1 MDEPARD
8 SVVGTWEARIEE
20 FWRTVD
26 LDNRQDAV
34 ARMQRLVSER
44 APDDPDA
51 RFEMG
56 GAYDSCGY
64 EEEAAVEYAAA
75 RAHGLGGAR
84 LAQLNIQQGSTLR
97 NIGRVDDAVA
107 MLRAT
112 EPDPSIGDAR
122 AIFLALALRDA
133 GRPDEAV
140 RTAIEAL
147 IPHLP
152 RYQRSAAAYARALTE
167 PDDEGRSHTADGAGF

>member
-1 MDEPARD
+1 MNEPVRD
-8 SVVGTWEARIEE
+8 IGADAWEARIDE

-26 LDNRQDAV
+26 LDDRHGAV
-34 ARMQRLVSER
+34 ERMKLIVAER

-64 EEEAAVEYAAA
+64 EEEAAAEYAAA
-75 RAHGLGGAR
+75 RAHCLRGAR

-97 NIGRVDDAVA
+97 NIGLVDEAVT

-122 AIFLALALRDA
+122 AVFLALALRDA
-133 GRPDEAV
+133 GEPDEALRV
-140 RTAIEAL
+140 AIEAL

-152 RYQRSAAAYARALTE
+152 RYRRSATAYARALTE
-167 PDDEGRSHTADGAGF
+167 PDK

>member
-1 MDEPARD
+1 MNERRHDTASD
-8 SVVGTWEARIEE
+8 TWEERIQE
-20 FWRTVD
+20 FWRTAD
-26 LDNRQDAV
+26 LEDRSGAIEH
-34 ARMQRLVSER
+34 MQRLVAER

-64 EEEAAVEYAAA
+64 EEQAAAEYAAA
-75 RAHGLGGAR
+75 RAHGLQGAR

-97 NIGRVDDAVA
+97 NIGLVDEAVT

-122 AIFLALALRDA
+122 AVFLALALRDA
-133 GRPDEAV
+133 GQPDEALRV
-140 RTAIEAL
+140 AIEAL

-167 PDDEGRSHTADGAGF
+167 PGDEGESPNR

>member
-1 MDEPARD
+1 MNEPLHDTA
-8 SVVGTWEARIEE
+8 SGTWEERIQE

-26 LDNRQDAV
+26 LDDRTGAIEHMRQLV
-34 ARMQRLVSER
+34 AER

-56 GAYDSCGY
+56 GAFDSCGY
-64 EEEAAVEYAAA
+64 EEQAAAEYAAA
-75 RAHGLGGAR
+75 RAHGLRGAR

-97 NIGRVDDAVA
+97 NIGLVDDAVA

-122 AIFLALALRDA
+122 AVFLALALRDA
-133 GRPDEAV
+133 GEPDEALRV
-140 RTAIEAL
+140 ALEAL

-152 RYQRSAAAYARALTE
+152 RYRRSASAYARALTE
-167 PDDEGRSHTADGAGF
+167 PRDEGDTNR